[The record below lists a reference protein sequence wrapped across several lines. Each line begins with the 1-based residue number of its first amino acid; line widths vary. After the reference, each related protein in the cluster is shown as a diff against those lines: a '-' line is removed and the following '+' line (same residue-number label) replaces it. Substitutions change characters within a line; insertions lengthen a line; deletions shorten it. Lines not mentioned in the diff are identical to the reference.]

1 MKKILA
7 LAAVC
12 TATFLFTQCAKKHTA
27 NNKASVTVN
36 ADDPVEIKKKFTE
49 VQIAEGKTIYTGSCD
64 KCHKLFQP
72 SEFSVKEWKK
82 ILPEM
87 SHKAELNAEQAAN
100 VRAWVMINA
109 KG

>member
-1 MKKILA
+1 MKKVLA
-7 LAAVC
+7 FAAIC
-12 TATFLFTQCAKKHTA
+12 TISVLFTQCAKKHVPD
-27 NNKASVTVN
+27 NKAAVT
-36 ADDPVEIKKKFTE
+36 ADADNPVELKKKFTE
-49 VQIAEGKTIYTGSCD
+49 PQIAEGKAIYTGSCD

-87 SHKAELNAEQAAN
+87 SHKAELNAEQAAR